1 MSQKLLKVIAGAPD
15 HPLTIGDIE
24 IPCYVLEDETRVLS
38 QGGFLH
44 AIGRT
49 GRAPTNPKR
58 DVYNLPHFL
67 SQKNLKSFIPNELV
81 MSSTPILFQSPSAGK
96 KAYRYRAEI
105 LPQVCEVYLKARDAG
120 VLLPSQ
126 MHIAERAEILVRG
139 FAHVGIIENGGD
151 KLVHG
156 SGGISQP
163 RAE

>member
-49 GRAPTNPKR
+49 GRTPTNPKR

-81 MSSTPILFQSPSAGK
+81 MSSTPILFQSPSPGK
-96 KAYRYRAEI
+96 KPTGI
-105 LPQVCEVYLKARDAG
+105 VQKFSLKC
-120 VLLPSQ
+120 
-126 MHIAERAEILVRG
+126 VRCT
-139 FAHVGIIENGGD
+139 
-151 KLVHG
+151 
-156 SGGISQP
+156 
-163 RAE
+163 